1 VSVGEF
7 DELFVLLE
15 GSIWGYHQV
24 PFFQTFNRSW
34 VAEEGMDGFSLFL
47 EFNQVGSGIRQVSC
61 SSPAT
66 QDCRSYVDLCPTYM
80 AYWAD
85 QARGIVKASYRL
97 VVFGAETPHIAT
109 LAKVLWA
116 RGVEIMANLEI

>member
-1 VSVGEF
+1 MLCRQVSV
-7 DELFVLLE
+7 
-15 GSIWGYHQV
+15 
-24 PFFQTFNRSW
+24 FQTFNRPW
-34 VAEEGMDGFSLFL
+34 TAEEGMDGFCLFL
-47 EFNQVGSGIRQVSC
+47 EFNKVGSGVRQVSC

-66 QDCRSYVDLCPTYM
+66 QDCRGYVDLCSTYM

-85 QARGIVKASYRL
+85 QARWIVKASYRL
-97 VVFGAETPHIAT
+97 IMFGAETPHIAT

>member
-1 VSVGEF
+1 LVLCSQVS
-7 DELFVLLE
+7 
-15 GSIWGYHQV
+15 
-24 PFFQTFNRSW
+24 FFQTFNRSW
-34 VAEEGMDGFSLFL
+34 VAEEGMDGFCLFL
-47 EFNQVGSGIRQVSC
+47 GFNKVGSGIRQVSC

-116 RGVEIMANLEI
+116 RGVEITAKL